1 MAQTRWKVSACFLA
15 ALVIVG
21 PVRAQETIS
30 PNGEKPAGSDQL
42 KLSDDDL
49 KALKAG
55 KFKAALL
62 WHVQSDFMAA
72 VAQGAKDEL
81 KALGIDVVAE
91 TDANLDA
98 AKQQN
103 DVETVMAKA
112 PNMIITIPLDP
123 VASAATFAQPR
134 DKGVKLSF
142 LAAVPKDYKAG
153 KDYVALT
160 TDDLFHDGEKAADAL
175 AKAIGGKGEIGY
187 IYFDANLYVPNERD
201 KAFKYTIEHKYPDI
215 KIVATQGIVDP
226 LKAQEA
232 ADAFLL
238 KHPNLDGIYVT
249 WVQPAEYV
257 LAALRNAKNTHTKLV
272 AIDLSEAAA
281 VDMVKGGNVVA
292 LIADDGYAYGKAG
305 ALVGAMGLLN
315 KSNVP
320 PYTVIP
326 SITATKD
333 NIKEAWETT
342 LQQPLPKSVSDAM
355 K

>member
-1 MAQTRWKVSACFLA
+1 MAQTRWRVSACFLA
-15 ALVIVG
+15 ALLIAG
-21 PVRAQETIS
+21 SAQAQETIS
-30 PNGEKPAGSDQL
+30 PNGEKPVGSDQL
-42 KLSDDDL
+42 KLNDDDI

-62 WHVQSDFMAA
+62 WHVQSDFMSA

-123 VASAATFAQPR
+123 VASAATFALPR

-142 LAAVPKDYKAG
+142 LAAVPKGYKAG
-153 KDYVALT
+153 KYYVALT

-187 IYFDANLYVPNERD
+187 IFFDANLYVPNERD

-215 KIVATQGIVDP
+215 KIVASQGIVDP
-226 LKAQEA
+226 LKAQGA

-257 LAALRNAKNTHTKLV
+257 LAALRNAKNTHT
-272 AIDLSEAAA
+272 IDLSEAAA

-292 LIADDGYAYGKAG
+292 LVADDGYAYGQAG
-305 ALVGAMGLLN
+305 TLVGAMGLLN
-315 KSNVP
+315 KKDIP
-320 PYTVIP
+320 PYIVIP

-342 LQQPLPKSVSDAM
+342 LHQALPKSVSDAM

>member
-1 MAQTRWKVSACFLA
+1 MLHKRWITPFCLSAILA
-15 ALVIVG
+15 TLG
-21 PVRAQETIS
+21 PAWSQETIS
-30 PNGEKPAGSDQL
+30 PNGEKPVNSDAL
-42 KLSDDDL
+42 KIGGDDI
-49 KALKAG
+49 KALQNG

-81 KALGIDVVAE
+81 KTLGIDVVAE
-91 TDANLDA
+91 TDANLDT
-98 AKQQN
+98 AKQKS
-103 DVETVMAKA
+103 DVETVMAKG
-112 PNMIITIPLDP
+112 PNLILTIPLDP
-123 VASAATFAQPR
+123 TLSAATFAQPR

-142 LAAVPKDYKAG
+142 FAAVPKDYKAG

-201 KAFKYTIEHKYPDI
+201 RAFKYTIEHKYPDI
-215 KIVATQGIVDP
+215 KIVASQGIVDP
-226 LKAQEA
+226 LKAQDA

-257 LAALRNAKNTHTKLV
+257 LASLRNANNTHTKLV

-281 VDMVKGGNVVA
+281 IDMVKGGNVVA

-305 ALVGAMGLLN
+305 AMVGALGLLN
-315 KSNVP
+315 KKDVP
-320 PYTVIP
+320 PYIVIP
-326 SITATKD
+326 SITATKG

-342 LQQPLPKSVSDAM
+342 LRRPLPSSISDAM